1 MHMRGE
7 LHATTQ
13 TQELLVPDVR
23 IIEHAKSLVLLL
35 PNTPI
40 Q

>member
-1 MHMRGE
+1 MYMREE
-7 LHATTQ
+7 LHDTTQ

-23 IIEHAKSLVLLL
+23 LTEHANSLVLLL